1 MSLID
6 SVTVTCP
13 WCGEQNEL
21 VIDCSVPLQE
31 YIEDCF
37 VCCRPMRIRVEVDV
51 ELVPA
56 VTVERGD

>member
-13 WCGEQNEL
+13 WCGEPNEL
-21 VIDCSVPLQE
+21 VIDCSVPQQE

-37 VCCRPMRIRVEVDV
+37 VCCRPMRVRVESDT
-51 ELVPA
+51 ERAPA
-56 VTVERGD
+56 VTVARED